1 MGTENDFAIFIRG
14 KFSAYKT
21 QNQYIEKYLFITC
34 FYDKFNLIKPVC
46 KREARRSSKKVVD
59 RRFQLVPVAKFNKA
73 FNQYLPYTF
82 DYEIIY
88 RSEGLE
94 KHIAKRHP
102 ECLPYLD
109 YIASIIATPD
119 YIGVNP
125 RETDV
130 SFELVKVLAE
140 NIQVGIKL
148 DRKNDYLYV
157 ATVHPITAGKLQHGL
172 ENGRLMKFNVDE

>member
-1 MGTENDFAIFIRG
+1 MIQFMGNYSLKSMT
-14 KFSAYKT
+14 
-21 QNQYIEKYLFITC
+21 
-34 FYDKFNLIKPVC
+34 DKLI
-46 KREARRSSKKVVD
+46 
-59 RRFQLVPVAKFNKA
+59 PVAKFNKT

-82 DYEIIY
+82 DCENIY
-88 RSEGLE
+88 QSEGLE

-109 YIASIIATPD
+109 CIASIVSDPD

-125 RETDV
+125 RETEA

-157 ATVHPITAGKLQHGL
+157 ATIHPITAGKLQHGL
-172 ENGRLMKFNVDE
+172 ENGRLKKFGVDESII

>member
-1 MGTENDFAIFIRG
+1 MVHFTGSSNAKSMT
-14 KFSAYKT
+14 
-21 QNQYIEKYLFITC
+21 
-34 FYDKFNLIKPVC
+34 DK
-46 KREARRSSKKVVD
+46 
-59 RRFQLVPVAKFNKA
+59 LVPVAKFNRI

-82 DYEIIY
+82 DCKIIY

-102 ECLPYLD
+102 ECLPYLN
-109 YIASIIATPD
+109 YIASIIANPD

-125 RETDV
+125 READA
-130 SFELVKVLAE
+130 SFELVKVLAK

-157 ATVHPITAGKLQHGL
+157 ATIHPITAGKLQHGL
-172 ENGRLMKFNVDE
+172 KNGRLKKFNVNQSMNQSSEKI